1 MQLPRLF
8 RTLAPLAALAAFAA
22 CDRPTEA
29 LTGTRA
35 PGETAPLL
43 SAGADAIPGRYVVV
57 LNSSVASPS
66 AAAHEMVR
74 AHGGRLHFSYS
85 SALKGF
91 AATLSPEAV
100 EELRRNPQ
108 VKYVAP
114 DAWAYPV
121 QTQQPNATWGLDR
134 IDQRTLPLNG
144 TYGYGTTGE
153 GVRVY
158 VIDSGIRTT
167 HVQLAGRASVGAD
180 FVGDGQN
187 GQDCRGHGTHVAG
200 TIAGTTHGVAKGA
213 QVISVRVF
221 GCTGGAT
228 YSTVI
233 AAVDW
238 VTANAVKPAV
248 ANMSLGGG
256 VYAPLNDAVT
266 ASIASGVTY
275 AVAAGNEN
283 ADACSVSPASTPGA
297 LTVGATASNDW
308 RSSFS
313 NWGSCVDLFAPG
325 SAITSAWFTS
335 DSATNT
341 ISGTSMAAPHVAG
354 VAALYL
360 QSHPTAAPGAVAQA
374 IDSTATSGV
383 VLDPTGSPNKLLFS
397 PLTVPAP
404 APKIVLNP
412 GVLRFTFLRVPA
424 AAASAAAADT
434 GARQLFTASGAGEP
448 RLAPRGFDALYA
460 ATVTDSAVS
469 GPIKLAN
476 TGNAA
481 LNWTASADRPWLEAD
496 PTEGTLNAGYD
507 AILHT
512 TVSGGSLALGT
523 HSGKLAVHDSAAGIA
538 TGYVDV
544 VVNVAAVAVLT
555 PGTPLTGLAAPSG
568 SETFYSVAVPR
579 GVTSL
584 TIKTSGG
591 TGDADLYVRQ
601 GNAPTLME
609 YDCRPLMGGNVEACT
624 AQFPA
629 PGTYYVML
637 RGSSSYTGVTLSAAF
652 GGPPAAPASLTAAV
666 ETPTS
671 VLLNWA
677 DRSVNETSFTVS
689 RRSMTGATT
698 WTAWHDVATPVANA
712 TSAST
717 GGLTGDSTYQFRIRS
732 CGAAGC
738 SAWAASAAITMPPAP
753 PGRPAAPTGAAAAAV
768 SNTRL
773 RVTWTDASSNETSF
787 NVARR
792 MLNWSDGTL
801 GPSQIVGSPAPNA
814 TAFVD
819 STVTAGQTYRYY
831 VRACNSAGCSAWAS
845 TANIG
850 APIIPMPPTGVTG
863 TVVSATQVQVS
874 WTDASSTETSFI
886 VSRRMLNLDGT
897 WAAAQKLGTP
907 PANATS
913 FADGTAT
920 GGKTYRYYVRACN
933 ERGCSDWGIS
943 ANVVTPAP

>member
-1 MQLPRLF
+1 MNIPRFF
-8 RTLAPLAALAAFAA
+8 RTLAPLVALAAFAA
-22 CDRPTEA
+22 CDRPTEP
-29 LTGTRA
+29 LTSARA
-35 PGETAPLL
+35 PGDAAPLL

-57 LNSSVASPS
+57 LNTDVSSPS

-144 TYGYGTTGE
+144 TYSYGPTGA

-158 VIDSGIRTT
+158 VIDTGIRTT

-187 GQDCRGHGTHVAG
+187 GQDCNGHGTHVAG

-213 QVISVRVF
+213 QVVSVRVF
-221 GCTGGAT
+221 GCTGGAPF
-228 YSTVI
+228 STII

-256 VYAPLNDAVT
+256 LYAPMNDAVT
-266 ASIASGVTY
+266 ASIASGVTH
-275 AVAAGNEN
+275 AVAAGNSN
-283 ADACSVSPASTPGA
+283 ADACTASPASTPGA
-297 LTVGATASNDW
+297 LTVGSTDAGDF
-308 RSSFS
+308 RSYFS

-325 SAITSAWFTS
+325 SSITSAWFTT
-335 DSATNT
+335 DSASNT
-341 ISGTSMAAPHVAG
+341 ISGTSMASPHVAG

-360 QSHPTAAPGAVAQA
+360 QGQPTASPAAVAQA
-374 IDSTATSGV
+374 IGASATSGMIS
-383 VLDPTGSPNKLLFS
+383 DPMGSPNKLLFS
-397 PLTVPAP
+397 PLTVETP
-404 APKIVLNP
+404 APKIALNP
-412 GVLRFTFLRVPA
+412 SMLRFTFLRVPA
-424 AAASAAAADT
+424 AAASAAPADT
-434 GARQLFTASGAGEP
+434 GAPQRFTASGAGEP
-448 RLAPRGFDALYA
+448 RQAPREFDALYA
-460 ATVTDSAVS
+460 ATVADSATS
-469 GPIKLAN
+469 GPIKLTN
-476 TGNAA
+476 TGNGA
-481 LNWTASADRPWLEAD
+481 LNWTASVDRPWLAVD
-496 PTEGTLNAGYD
+496 PTEGTLNSGYD
-507 AILHT
+507 ALLNA
-512 TVSGGSLALGT
+512 TVSAGSLAVGT
-523 HSGKLAVHDSAAGIA
+523 HTGKLAVHDSAAGIA

-544 VVNVAAVAVLT
+544 VVNVANAAVLT
-555 PGTPLTGLAAPSG
+555 PGTPLTGLAGASG
-568 SETFYSVAVPR
+568 SETFYSVTVPK

-591 TGDADLYVRQ
+591 TGDVDLYVRQ
-601 GNAPTLME
+601 GNAPTLTE
-609 YDCRPLMGGNVEACT
+609 YNCRPFMGGNIEECT
-624 AQFPA
+624 TQFPA

-637 RGSSSYTGVTLSAAF
+637 RGWSSYSGVTLSAAL
-652 GGPPAAPASLTAAV
+652 GGPPTAPASLTAAV

-671 VLLNWA
+671 ALLNWV
-677 DRSVNETSFTVS
+677 DGSVNETSFTLS
-689 RRSMTGATT
+689 RRAMTGATT
-698 WTAWHDVATPVANA
+698 WTAWQDVGTPAANA
-712 TSAST
+712 TSAT
-717 GGLTGDSTYQFRIRS
+717 NGGLTGGSTYQYRIRS
-732 CGAAGC
+732 CNAAGC
-738 SAWAASAAITMPPAP
+738 SAWAASASITMPNAT
-753 PGRPAAPTGAAAAAV
+753 PAAPTGAAATAV
-768 SNTRL
+768 ASTRI

-792 MLNWSDGTL
+792 MQNLDGTL
-801 GPSQIVGSPAPNA
+801 GPSQVVGSPGANA
-814 TAFVD
+814 TAYAD

-845 TANIG
+845 TANVT
-850 APIIPMPPTGVTG
+850 APTLPASPTGVAG
-863 TVVSATQVQVS
+863 TAVSATQVQVS
-874 WTDASSTETSFI
+874 WTDASSNETSFN

-897 WAAAQKLGTP
+897 WAAAQNLGSP
-907 PANATS
+907 AANATS
-913 FADGTAT
+913 FADSTAT

-933 ERGCSDWGIS
+933 AAGCSAWGIS
-943 ANVVTPAP
+943 GNVVTPAP